1 MKERQHMKNELNYTD
16 IAKLLDDMIVESKGS
31 WNSSNKDGWLRYR
44 DELESLKLY
53 LRSNYSDFG
62 FDVKFEEKIQH
73 RINSFKGLLID
84 EYQDDRI
91 TMFDVLRRQNLQWH
105 ILALIDVQQRV
116 DMLKMYREDILPLT
130 DHRH

>member
-1 MKERQHMKNELNYTD
+1 MKNELNYTD
-16 IAKLLDDMIVESKGS
+16 IAKLLDDMIIESKGS
-31 WNSSNKDGWLRYR
+31 WSSSNKDGWLRYR
-44 DELESLKLY
+44 DELESLKIY

-62 FDVKFEEKIQH
+62 FEEKFEEKIRH
-73 RINSFKGLLID
+73 RINSFNGLLTD
-84 EYQDDRI
+84 EYQNCKI

>member
-1 MKERQHMKNELNYTD
+1 MKNELNYTD
-16 IAKLLDDMIVESKGS
+16 IAKLLDDMISESKGS
-31 WNSSNKDGWLRYR
+31 WNQSNKDGWLRYR

-53 LRSNYSDFG
+53 LRANYSDFG
-62 FDVKFEEKIQH
+62 FEVKFRERIQH

-84 EYQDDRI
+84 EYQDSKI

-105 ILALIDVQQRV
+105 ILALTDVQQRV
-116 DMLKMYREDILPLT
+116 DMLMMYREDMNILI